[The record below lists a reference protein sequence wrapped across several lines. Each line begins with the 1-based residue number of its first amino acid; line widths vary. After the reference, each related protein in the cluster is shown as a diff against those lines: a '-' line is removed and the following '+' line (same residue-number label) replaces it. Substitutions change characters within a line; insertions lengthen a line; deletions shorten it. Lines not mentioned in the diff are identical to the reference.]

1 MIKLIN
7 QNQNYVNLFFLR
19 FQSYLIGV
27 TEFAVVAGS
36 DNGADEIMATDAKLP
51 IEFIVVIDVDREA
64 ERMSPFRRQI
74 FTISCAALDRRV
86 VHLDKNKVNTMSQ
99 SNLAA

>member
-1 MIKLIN
+1 MSIC
-7 QNQNYVNLFFLR
+7 FLSY
-19 FQSYLIGV
+19 QSYLIGV

-74 FTISCAALDRRV
+74 FTISCATLDRRI

-99 SNLAA
+99 SN